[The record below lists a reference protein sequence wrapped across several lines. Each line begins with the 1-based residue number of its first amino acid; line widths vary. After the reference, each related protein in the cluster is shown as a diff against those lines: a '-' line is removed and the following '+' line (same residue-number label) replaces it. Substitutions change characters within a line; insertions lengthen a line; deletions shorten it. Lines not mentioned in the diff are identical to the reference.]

1 MSQTRH
7 RTRITVTLV
16 AVALIAAACGSES
29 SDDEAAAID
38 VGSDAAGDAAS
49 EPAGDGTTDTTD
61 SEAPAAPTSGT
72 LRVPDDYPTIQAAV
86 DAAEPDSLILIAPGT
101 YNEAVDVTTDRLVL
115 RGLDRNA
122 VVLDGRFEL
131 ENGVRVLEAQGVV
144 VENMTLRDYTRNGVF
159 WTHVDGYRGSF
170 LTAERNGDYGVYAF
184 GSVNGRINDSYG
196 AGSPDAGFYIGQ
208 CYPCNAVIDNVVS
221 EHNGI
226 GYSGTNSGGDLYIVN
241 SEWRFNRVGIVPNS
255 GSYEG
260 CAPERETT
268 VVGNLVYSNTNTDS
282 PAIANALLAQGNG
295 IVVSGGLDNVIERNR
310 VWDHTVSGIAIVP
323 FPEDDPIGPIP
334 EVAPEGCVEDAQAL
348 PDDERA
354 ALPSPTLWPST
365 GNRVVGND
373 VSGSGEWDIV
383 VIIDTAGNCF
393 EDNVATVTSPPDL
406 QEIAGCDLDEIPT
419 YGTDVGRFLEIIEEE
434 REPGGD
440 YSTYE
445 FPPIGDLPGMDDPE
459 GAPAVPQVGP
469 PTYPDVDA
477 IALPAAP

>member
-1 MSQTRH
+1 MSHTRPWI
-7 RTRITVTLV
+7 RVAVVTL
-16 AVALIAAACGSES
+16 ALALTAAACGS
-29 SDDEAAAID
+29 SDDETTPVDTAADDETAAADDTGTGDEAAAD
-38 VGSDAAGDAAS
+38 EEAAAT
-49 EPAGDGTTDTTD
+49 P
-61 SEAPAAPTSGT
+61 PTSGT
-72 LRVPDDYPTIQAAV
+72 LRVPEDYPTIQAAV

-115 RGLDRNA
+115 RGLDRNT
-122 VVLDGRFEL
+122 VVLDGQFEL
-131 ENGVRVLEAQGVV
+131 ENGVRVLEAAGVV
-144 VENMTLRDYTRNGVF
+144 VENMTLRNYTRNGVF

-184 GSVNGRINDSYG
+184 GSVNGQIDNSYG
-196 AGSPDAGFYIGQ
+196 GGSPDAGFYIGQ
-208 CYPCNAVIDNVVS
+208 CYPCHAVIDNVLS

-268 VVGNLVYSNTNTDS
+268 VVGNLVYSNTNTES

-310 VWDHTVSGIAIVP
+310 VWDHTISGIAIVP

-334 EVAPEGCVEDAQAL
+334 EVAPEGCVEDAQPL
-348 PDDERA
+348 PDEERA

-373 VSGSGEWDIV
+373 VSGSGEWDMV

-393 EDNVATVTSPPDL
+393 EDNVVEVTSPPDL
-406 QEIAGCDLDEIPT
+406 QDVAGCDLAEIPT

-434 REPGGD
+434 RPPGGD
-440 YSTYE
+440 YTTYE

-459 GAPAVPQVGP
+459 GAPPVPQVGP
-469 PTYPDVDA
+469 PTYPDLDA